1 MVGPLIL
8 VQLVGV
14 RVLLGQLKINM
25 ASEVKIFSGTATRYL
40 SEEIAGCF
48 GKPLGDITIARF
60 ADGEIEPSF
69 NESIRGDT
77 LFLIQSTFGPAENLM
92 ELLLMIDAARRASA
106 HSIVVVMPYF
116 GYARQ
121 DRKDKPRVSIGAK
134 LVANLLTVA
143 GADRILTLDLHAGQI
158 QGFFDVPFDH
168 LWGTGIFFPY
178 LESLGL
184 DNLAI
189 AAPDAGGA
197 KRAREY
203 ATFLKSDLI
212 LIDKFRERA
221 NEVASMKA
229 IGEVEGKNIVIID
242 DLIDTAG
249 TLSRAADLL
258 MREGATSVRA
268 VVTHPVLSGPAY
280 ERIEKSALTEL
291 ITTNTIPL
299 RERSSKIKVLSVAPM
314 MADAFNKIVNHES
327 ISSLFLP

>member
-1 MVGPLIL
+1 
-8 VQLVGV
+8 
-14 RVLLGQLKINM
+14 M

-40 SEEIAGCF
+40 AEEIAEHF
-48 GKPLGDITIARF
+48 GSPLGDITITRF

-69 NESIRGDT
+69 NESVRGDT
-77 LFLIQSTFGPAENLM
+77 LFLVQGTFGAADNLM

-106 HSIVVVMPYF
+106 KKIVVVIPYF

-143 GADRILTLDLHAGQI
+143 GADRIVTVDLHAGQI
-158 QGFFDVPFDH
+158 QGFFDIPVDH
-168 LWGTGIFFPY
+168 LYGNNIFMPY
-178 LESLGL
+178 LESLQL
-184 DNLAI
+184 DNLAV

-203 ATFLKSDLI
+203 ATALKCDLI

-221 NEVASMKA
+221 NQVASMKV
-229 IGEVEGKNIVIID
+229 IGEVKDKNVLIID
-242 DLIDTAG
+242 DLVDTAG
-249 TLSRAADLL
+249 TLSKASDLL
-258 MREGATSVRA
+258 VSEGARTVRA

-280 ERIEKSALTEL
+280 ERIEASQMTEL

-299 RERSSKIKVLSVAPM
+299 KQASDKIKVLSVAPL
-314 MADAFNKIVNHES
+314 MATAFERLVNFES
-327 ISSLFLP
+327 ISTLYHT

>member
-1 MVGPLIL
+1 
-8 VQLVGV
+8 
-14 RVLLGQLKINM
+14 M

-40 SEEIAGCF
+40 AEEIAGIN
-48 GKPLGDITIARF
+48 GKPLGDIIITRF

-77 LFLIQSTFGPAENLM
+77 LFLVQSTFGPAENLM

-106 HSIVVVMPYF
+106 RRIIVAMPYF

-134 LVANLLTVA
+134 LVANLLTTA
-143 GADRILTLDLHAGQI
+143 GADRIVTLDLHAGQI
-158 QGFFDVPFDH
+158 QGFFDLPLDH
-168 LWGTGIFFPY
+168 LFGTGIFFPY
-178 LESLGL
+178 LDKLKL
-184 DNLAI
+184 NNIAV

-203 ATFLKSDLI
+203 ATYLKSDLI

-221 NEVASMKA
+221 NQVASMKV
-229 IGEVEGKNIVIID
+229 IGDVTDKNVLIID
-242 DLIDTAG
+242 DLVDTAG
-249 TLSRAADLL
+249 TLSKAADLL
-258 MREGATSVRA
+258 MEEGAASVRA

-280 ERIEKSALTEL
+280 ERINNSQLSEL

-299 RERSSKIKVLSVAPM
+299 KEESDKITVLSVAPL
-314 MADAFNKIVNHES
+314 MAAAFHRIVNFES
-327 ISSLFLP
+327 ISSLYIS